1 MTGTRKKLLRGFS
14 LIELTIVIIILGV
27 ISAIAIP
34 RMIKGAQNAD
44 VTALQAD
51 LAVLRGAMEMCRY
64 EHAAYPSTA
73 IEFDAWLT
81 TTVAGHGPYVIKIP
95 ELKTGLQKGNTA
107 AKVIINDPALVAD
120 VDAGAIGWLFNA
132 TTGGIWANDALNL
145 DK

>member
-1 MTGTRKKLLRGFS
+1 MTGTPKKMLRGFS

-34 RMIKGAQNAD
+34 RMIKGAENAD
-44 VTALQAD
+44 VTALTAD

-73 IEFDAWLT
+73 LEFNDWLT
-81 TTVAGHGPYVIKIP
+81 TTVLGNGPYVIKVP

-107 AKVIINDPALVAD
+107 AKIIVNDPALVGD
-120 VDAGAIGWLFNA
+120 VDAGAFGWLFNA
-132 TTGGIWANDALNL
+132 TTGGIWANDVDHL

>member
-34 RMIKGAQNAD
+34 RMIRGAENAD

-64 EHAAYPSTA
+64 EHAAYPSTPV
-73 IEFDAWLT
+73 EFNDWLT

-95 ELKTGLQKGNTA
+95 ELKTGLQKGSTA
-107 AKVIINDPALVAD
+107 AKIIVNDPALAAD
-120 VDAGAIGWLFNA
+120 VDPGPIGWLFNA
-132 TTGGIWANDALNL
+132 TTGGLWANDVVNL
-145 DK
+145 GK

>member
-1 MTGTRKKLLRGFS
+1 MTGTRNKIHRGFS

-34 RMIKGAQNAD
+34 RMIKGAENAD
-44 VTALQAD
+44 VTALTAD

-73 IEFDAWLT
+73 IEFNDWLT
-81 TTVAGHGPYVIKIP
+81 KTVLGNGPYIVKIP
-95 ELKTGLQKGNTA
+95 ELKTGIQKGNTT
-107 AKVIINDPALVAD
+107 AKIIASDPPVVGD
-120 VDAGAIGWLFNA
+120 VDAGTIGWLFNA
-132 TTGGIWANDALNL
+132 TTGGVWANDIDHL

>member
-1 MTGTRKKLLRGFS
+1 MTGTRRPGLRGFS

-34 RMIKGAQNAD
+34 RMIKGAENAD
-44 VTALQAD
+44 VTALTAD

-73 IEFDAWLT
+73 IEFKDWLT
-81 TTVAGHGPYVIKIP
+81 TTVLGNGPYVVKVP
-95 ELKTGLQKGNTA
+95 ELKTGLQKGNRA
-107 AKVIINDPALVAD
+107 AKIIVSDPAVAAD
-120 VDAGAIGWLFNA
+120 IDAGAIGWLFNA
-132 TTGGIWANDALNL
+132 TTGGIWANDIDHL

>member
-1 MTGTRKKLLRGFS
+1 MTGTRQKMRRGFS

-34 RMIKGAQNAD
+34 RMIKGAENAD

-73 IEFDAWLT
+73 VEFKDWLT
-81 TTVAGHGPYVIKIP
+81 TTVAGDGPYVIKIP
-95 ELKTGLQKGNTA
+95 ELKTGAQKGSTA
-107 AKVIINDPALVAD
+107 VKLIVNDPALVGD
-120 VDAGAIGWLFNA
+120 VDVGAIGWLFNA